1 MSDFVV
7 GRPVEPV
14 AGPAAVGFAG
24 PAAEARPV
32 EEVEAGVEHKAVA
45 RPAVRVGFAL

>member
-14 AGPAAVGFAG
+14 AGPAVVGFAG
-24 PAAEARPV
+24 PVAEAGPV
-32 EEVEAGVEHKAVA
+32 KEVEAGVERKAVA
-45 RPAVRVGFAL
+45 RLAVRVGFAL